1 MNNKTLLEQYEL
13 FKTYRYK
20 NKYNK
25 EQIIQR
31 MNIKESTYDNFMKLI
46 TKYDD
51 IQNDNKHSL
60 RNQLATI

>member
-1 MNNKTLLEQYEL
+1 MNNKTLIEQYEL

-46 TKYDD
+46 TKYETTQ
-51 IQNDNKHSL
+51 ISIHHH
-60 RNQLATI
+60 